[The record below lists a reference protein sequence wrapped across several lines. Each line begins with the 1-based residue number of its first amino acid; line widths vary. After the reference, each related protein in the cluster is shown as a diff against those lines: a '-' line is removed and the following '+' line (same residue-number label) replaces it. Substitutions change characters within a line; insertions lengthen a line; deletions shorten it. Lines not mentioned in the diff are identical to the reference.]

1 MTSAEESA
9 GRALAAR
16 RALADVLGPAGI
28 ALGSSFFAVGV
39 LFSESGYAWWQ
50 GILSTLTNFALPG
63 QLSAA
68 EVYAQGGGLAAI
80 AAVVAFVNF
89 RLAPMTASL
98 LPLIGRRRHWF
109 WLCHFIAVTGWVCMM
124 RAKADVP
131 REFRFAYFTR
141 LGLGL
146 LTLATVATTAG
157 HLASDVLPPF
167 AAACLLF
174 LNPSYFLCMVAS
186 GMTKRESVL
195 AAFFGALCY
204 LPSEAL
210 FPGWG
215 IVASGIFGGGAAFAW
230 TMIRGWEFGEKDE
243 ESEGKEKGGRE

>member
-1 MTSAEESA
+1 MKSADASS
-9 GRALAAR
+9 GRDFATR

-28 ALGSSFFAVGV
+28 ALGSSFFAVGI

-50 GILSTLTNFALPG
+50 SVLATLTNFALPG

-80 AAVVAFVNF
+80 VAIVAFVNF

-98 LPLIGRRRHWF
+98 LPLVGRRRHWL

-124 RAKADVP
+124 RAKADIP
-131 REFRFAYFTR
+131 LEHRFAYFTR
-141 LGLGL
+141 LGAGL
-146 LTLATVATTAG
+146 LTLATLATTAG
-157 HLASDVLPPF
+157 HFAADALPPF
-167 AAACLLF
+167 AVACLLF

-195 AAFFGALCY
+195 AAFFGALAY
-204 LPSEAL
+204 LPAEAL
-210 FPGWG
+210 LPNWG
-215 IVASGIFGGGAAFAW
+215 LMAAGVAGGGAAFAW
-230 TMIRGWEFGEKDE
+230 TMIRGWEFGE
-243 ESEGKEKGGRE
+243 EK

>member
-1 MTSAEESA
+1 MLRRTRLRGVEMSEGE
-9 GRALAAR
+9 RLARR

-28 ALGSSFFAVGV
+28 ALGSSFFAVGI
-39 LFSESGYAWWQ
+39 LFSESGFAWWQ
-50 GILSTLTNFALPG
+50 SVLSTLTNFALPG

-80 AAVVAFVNF
+80 AAIVAFVNF

-124 RAKADVP
+124 RARGDVP
-131 REFRFAYFTR
+131 PEHRFAYFVR
-141 LGLGL
+141 LGFGL
-146 LTLATVATTAG
+146 ITLATLATTAG
-157 HLASDVLPPF
+157 HFAADALPPF
-167 AAACLLF
+167 AVACLLF

-195 AAFFGALCY
+195 AAFFGALSY
-204 LPSEAL
+204 LPSEHF

-215 IVASGIFGGGAAFAW
+215 LMVAGVAGGGAAFAW
-230 TMIRGWEFGEKDE
+230 VMIRGWEFGEDK
-243 ESEGKEKGGRE
+243 